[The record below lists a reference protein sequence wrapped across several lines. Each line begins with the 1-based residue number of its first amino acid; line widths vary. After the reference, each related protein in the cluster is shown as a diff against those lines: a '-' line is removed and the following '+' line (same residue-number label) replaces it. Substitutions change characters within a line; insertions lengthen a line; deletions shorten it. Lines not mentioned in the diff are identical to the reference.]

1 MKSRKPVRCHPAL
14 FLPLLVAVA
23 GLAQP
28 ARGRLE
34 IVWPTPN
41 RAWEEGQPITAF
53 IQPTASGEPTSGC
66 FGCVRS
72 GGMQFHE
79 GIDIKPVGRDRR
91 GEPTDEVSAAM
102 AGIVRHV
109 SDRPGDSNYGRY
121 IVLEHPEASP
131 AVYTLYAHL
140 ARVLPGIT
148 EGARVACGQAL
159 AIMGHTKSGTRIPRE
174 LAHLHFEIGLMVTRD
189 FQHWYDG
196 RGYGS
201 PNEHGLWNG
210 FNLMGFDSLDFLNQW
225 RGHRVENLQDYF
237 DRMKAQVTLRIVTRK
252 VPDFVLRYPG
262 LVRAPLPAGPVGGWE
277 IQCDWTGLPFAWRP
291 LTMNEVLGQSID
303 RVTILNV
310 DQASVAEHRAKVLVQ
325 RRGAEYVPVRDLK
338 TVLQQI
344 FGVL

>member
-1 MKSRKPVRCHPAL
+1 
-14 FLPLLVAVA
+14 
-23 GLAQP
+23 
-28 ARGRLE
+28 
-34 IVWPTPN
+34 
-41 RAWEEGQPITAF
+41 
-53 IQPTASGEPTSGC
+53 
-66 FGCVRS
+66 
-72 GGMQFHE
+72 MQFHE